1 MRIRMIFALV
11 LLVPS
16 MVLCNEISEY
26 DVATYS
32 LSGKDGKP
40 SGMQLRLDKSNGKWI
55 VYGKKKESTD
65 PWKNIS
71 CDAGCDYRASTMA
84 ESMLYLNVFP
94 GEMPKKY
101 EIACIQN
108 MANAFCRLTMKSNP
122 QKGGYALV
130 ALVTG
135 KPVPITLQRLDGP
148 R

>member
-1 MRIRMIFALV
+1 MLTRRFFALA

-16 MVLCNEISEY
+16 MVLCNEISDY

-40 SGMQLRLDKSNGKWI
+40 SGMMLRLEKSNGKWI
-55 VYGKKKESTD
+55 VYGKKKEPTD

-71 CDAGCDYRASTMA
+71 CDAGCDYRASTAA
-84 ESMLYLNVFP
+84 ESRGYLSVFP
-94 GEMPKKY
+94 GEMPKKF

-108 MANAFCRLTMKSNP
+108 KANAFCRLTMKSNP

-135 KPVPITLQRLDGP
+135 KPVPMTLQRLAGP
-148 R
+148 Q